1 MGTVSRPV
9 SFTSTGHGKPGMLYC
24 DITRKGCIA
33 VAGDT
38 ANIAHGEGMTL
49 ADCNSSTRRNG

>member
-9 SFTSTGHGKPGMLYC
+9 SSTSTGHGKPGMHYC
-24 DITRKGCIA
+24 GIARKGRIA

-49 ADCNSSTRRNG
+49 ADCNISTHRNG